1 MWLVTALIPLYGAA
15 AAFTKPFQIKKQTSF
30 LPGVT
35 ILRDD

>member
-15 AAFTKPFQIKKQTSF
+15 AAFTKPFQIKKQTRIVT
-30 LPGVT
+30 GVT